1 MNLNVNY
8 TLINN
13 VPILVHRCCNICN
26 TKDYFKNQLI
36 LIMVQVLHPIQEIKV
51 KLSEINSIKD
61 KTTFEII
68 ISATEIQLKVN
79 TKYFS

>member
-8 TLINN
+8 TLVNN
-13 VPILVHRCCNICN
+13 VPILVHRCNVCN

-79 TKYFS
+79 TKYLS